1 MKLSGLSAFLQ
12 SKAHWTGSA
21 AAGAACAAAALGAV
35 GSGWPAAAAL
45 SYAFGFALGRQ
56 IFPRPHAGLEDFPG
70 QSAGAASGAL
80 LALDNLEADIRA
92 AKARLGAENHA
103 QCLACA
109 SACRQVIQSLDPSRP
124 GLADPAALGQAC
136 RIANDYLPGLVRGF
150 LAIPEAYAARPM
162 GEGPA
167 PCQILADKLSVLLW
181 ETRKLAEKQAQD
193 DAAGFM
199 RHAKFLEE
207 KFPPGQ
213 GIFPEDPR

>member
-56 IFPRPHAGLEDFPG
+56 IFPPAQTGFQGLAA
-70 QSAGAASGAL
+70 QSQAGAADAL
-80 LALDNLEADIRA
+80 RRLDFLEAEIRRS
-92 AKARLGAENHA
+92 KARLGNENHA

-109 SACRQVIQSLDPSRP
+109 SACRQIIQGLDPAAP

-150 LAIPEAYAARPM
+150 LAIPEAYASLPM
-162 GEGPA
+162 GDGPA
-167 PCQILADKLSVLLW
+167 PSQILSDKISVLLCQ
-181 ETRKLAEKQAQD
+181 TQKLAEKQAQD

-207 KFPPGQ
+207 KFPAGQ